1 MIFYL
6 SLSLSLSLP
15 LSATLLRR
23 QSESPEAMGPG
34 RERERE
40 QARGLARFVAGAAL
54 LASGVLL
61 AGPGGGGRG
70 GGGGGAPLHPDPLTA
85 CSGCAAVARLAS
97 VRPHGLD
104 GGAGGGLCADPV
116 IESLRRTVG
125 WDGLGFF
132 EVDPVPR
139 IRGRID
145 PTFSSLCQALLTA
158 YRPGLTAVSEGT
170 TDPGSFCQQAGA
182 CLGAPSPVARAL
194 YALQAM
200 HRDPLLALRLT
211 PFLLLFAFL
220 PSVLRSFFRGPSQE
234 VPACVKHK
242 DS

>member
-1 MIFYL
+1 MCG
-6 SLSLSLSLP
+6 
-15 LSATLLRR
+15 LR
-23 QSESPEAMGPG
+23 GWT
-34 RERERE
+34 
-40 QARGLARFVAGAAL
+40 
-54 LASGVLL
+54 
-61 AGPGGGGRG
+61 GGG
-70 GGGGGAPLHPDPLTA
+70 
-85 CSGCAAVARLAS
+85 
-97 VRPHGLD
+97 
-104 GGAGGGLCADPV
+104 GGGLCADPV

-170 TDPGSFCQQAGA
+170 TDPGSFCQQVGA

-220 PSVLRSFFRGPSQE
+220 PSVLGSFFRGLSQE
-234 VPACVKHK
+234 VPAFVKLK